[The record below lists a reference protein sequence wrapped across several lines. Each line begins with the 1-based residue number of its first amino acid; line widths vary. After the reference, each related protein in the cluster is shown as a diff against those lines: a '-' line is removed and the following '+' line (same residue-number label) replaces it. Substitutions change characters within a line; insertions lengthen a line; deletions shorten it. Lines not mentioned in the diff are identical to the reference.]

1 MKKILSISFVLLIL
15 MQSFS
20 KIWIILSFK
29 VNQDH
34 IAKVLCIN
42 RDKPEMHC
50 NGNCVLMQR
59 IKASE
64 EKERKEIPQKIKE
77 QKEILYCFVI
87 SKWQLQ
93 TPIEKKSPK
102 QQPTFY
108 QAPFTA
114 AFVNGIFRPPKI
126 KTVEA

>member
-1 MKKILSISFVLLIL
+1 M
-15 MQSFS
+15 
-20 KIWIILSFK
+20 WIVLSFK
-29 VNQDH
+29 INQDY

-64 EKERKEIPQKIKE
+64 EKERKEIPQKLKE

-93 TPIEKKSPK
+93 TPIEEKSPK
-102 QQPTFY
+102 QQLTFY